1 MNEMLAWGFGNFH
14 SIFSLLKWK
23 LILYTPVE
31 AHVGASK
38 QTSGGAAVAETTAKA
53 LVYVDHLSAG
63 EAA

>member
-1 MNEMLAWGFGNFH
+1 MLAWGFGNFN
-14 SIFSLLKWK
+14 SIFSLFQLQF
-23 LILYTPVE
+23 ILYTPVE

-38 QTSGGAAVAETTAKA
+38 QTSRGAAVAETTAKA